1 LVPIIALVLAL
12 PRSSDAQA
20 TAPAPAPQA
29 PLPNRLNEVF
39 PNWLRVRAEFRE
51 RVEGFESAGFVPD
64 RDDSYYLSRFR
75 LNATVTPSKLLSFQ
89 AQVQDSRVA
98 DKSIGP
104 TTAPFRGPFD
114 LRLGFAQ
121 VGNAKSPVTVQA
133 GASSSSSTT
142 SGWWAICRGPT
153 RRARGTAGTSRIPTR
168 RFSSTRLAHRSSAVL
183 PGEFD
188 KSGAGNRF
196 AGAYLQTTKVI
207 PGVSLMPFAFWKA

>member
-1 LVPIIALVLAL
+1 MTRAHTRLCGGVSRACDDIDRRKSTPIATPQRASARSRRTEQCLLLVLRRPRRLDFGHVACSFRRCKGDVRVSCRVQLLLPIAALVVAL
-12 PRSSDAQA
+12 PGFAQAQA
-20 TAPAPAPQA
+20 TPPAPSPQA
-29 PLPNRLNEVF
+29 PLPNRLNEVM
-39 PNWLRVRAEFRE
+39 PTWLRVRAEFRE

-121 VGNAKSPVTVQA
+121 VGNAKSPLTVQA
-133 GASSSSSTT
+133 G
-142 SGWWAICRGPT
+142 
-153 RRARGTAGTSRIPTR
+153 RI
-168 RFSSTRLAHRSSAVL
+168 
-183 PGEFD
+183 
-188 KSGAGNRF
+188 
-196 AGAYLQTTKVI
+196 
-207 PGVSLMPFAFWKA
+207 